1 MTARSDEAAPRDE
14 QLPRTLNVSP
24 RLVDVLALLLQGWSN
39 KLIARELALS
49 VETVKQ
55 YVTILLGKLGVAS
68 RAQVPMAVNRHHDA
82 LLAWDRVRRERR
94 AGTVAAGATPGPPAA
109 GAPSSPLRSAARK
122 CIDGR

>member
-1 MTARSDEAAPRDE
+1 MIARKNEAAVTSRDE
-14 QLPRTLNVSP
+14 ELPRTLNVSP

-55 YVTILLGKLGVAS
+55 YVTILLGKLGVTS

-82 LLAWDRVRRERR
+82 LLAWDRARRERR
-94 AGTVAAGATPGPPAA
+94 AGTASADAAPSRTAT
-109 GAPSSPLRSAARK
+109 GAPPPSSGAF
-122 CIDGR
+122 